1 MSLFMAASEREILE
15 RMLDHQ
21 RDQIVAVL
29 DGVTE
34 DEARARLVTSLTT
47 LLGIVKHAT
56 WVDRIWFEHRIG
68 DADRDELGL
77 APSIDASFTLEPDDS
92 IQTIRQGFVEA
103 CERSREIAAT
113 HDLDEEYE
121 WRGKPVTLRFIYAQ
135 LIQEYARH
143 AGHADI
149 VREQLMTRRPPEA
162 MR

>member
-1 MSLFMAASEREILE
+1 MSLFMAASERDLLE

-21 RDQIVAVL
+21 REQIAAVL
-29 DGVTE
+29 DDVTE

-56 WVDRIWFEHRIG
+56 WVDRIWFEHRVAG
-68 DADRDELGL
+68 TGRDELGL
-77 APSIDASFTLEPDDS
+77 APTIDASFALEPADS
-92 IQTIRQGFVEA
+92 IHTIRQGFVNA

-113 HDLDEEYE
+113 HHLDEEYE

-149 VREQLMTRRPPEA
+149 VREQLAARRDPQG
-162 MR
+162 